1 MRTSHKICGL
11 FFAILWSVKNI
22 VTYIDESVYAST
34 YIDALN
40 KELGQNDV
48 LIIIY
53 KIPSLRLEAMP
64 MIGDLHELRIKKANK
79 TIKLWSEQI
88 SSTKQKKIYIF
99 ENRISLKE
107 IKNDVDFSVNS
118 IVLHTPAQSKVIK
131 SLFSSNGDL
140 KSLQFREIPFD
151 QKL

>member
-1 MRTSHKICGL
+1 
-11 FFAILWSVKNI
+11 
-22 VTYIDESVYAST
+22 
-34 YIDALN
+34 
-40 KELGQNDV
+40 
-48 LIIIY
+48 
-53 KIPSLRLEAMP
+53 
-64 MIGDLHELRIKKANK
+64 KKANK